1 MDDESRGNVL
11 DMEYNQLHENDG
23 EKKGEGKNF
32 LRFATGD
39 DTIWK
44 LKNYRDW
51 KKCRLNP
58 LTGEKK

>member
-1 MDDESRGNVL
+1 MKCII
-11 DMEYNQLHENDG
+11 
-23 EKKGEGKNF
+23 KKNKAY

-51 KKCRLNP
+51 KKYRLNP